1 MNDVKTWWRN
11 TPRRRPPTCSAN
23 SPPHRGRGTGSWL
36 ARRGVRRRDER
47 WLTPPATSLTPHPC
61 GTAACRYNRVSQDT
75 AGRSATGT
83 VGTTGHAD
91 VRTNSGWRRDDVVH
105 PGRWPTR
112 CLSLWRWAVFRI
124 GEGEQRPTSIK
135 YSRPEHCPAPRR
147 QPGKEASGD
156 EAAHHQPDRDALL
169 LGNRCG
175 GGREGHKKA
184 GYPRALRRGQP
195 ASGSNVRTCRRWGV
209 PVVPMSGYQVR

>member
-1 MNDVKTWWRN
+1 MDTPQILRRQTDCPEASAVVLWCPVVSSAIGTRWRN
-11 TPRRRPPTCSAN
+11 QLEKSIDRKFSCEANDPPSSLRTSD
-23 SPPHRGRGTGSWL
+23 S
-36 ARRGVRRRDER
+36 VDE
-47 WLTPPATSLTPHPC
+47 
-61 GTAACRYNRVSQDT
+61 
-75 AGRSATGT
+75 
-83 VGTTGHAD
+83 
-91 VRTNSGWRRDDVVH
+91 RTNSGWRRDDVVH

-147 QPGKEASGD
+147 QPGKEGAGD
-156 EAAHHQPDRDALL
+156 ETAHHQPDRDALL

-175 GGREGHKKA
+175 GGREGHKRA